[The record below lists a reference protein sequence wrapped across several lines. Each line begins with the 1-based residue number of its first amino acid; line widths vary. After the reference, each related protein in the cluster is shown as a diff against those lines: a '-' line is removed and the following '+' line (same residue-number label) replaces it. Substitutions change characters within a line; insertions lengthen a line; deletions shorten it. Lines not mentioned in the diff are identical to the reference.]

1 MKSRKIY
8 FVMAGGGQ
16 DTDRHYYETI
26 KTRRSVA
33 EFGNFLSSKES
44 EKLNTY
50 SHGRAFAVWGSVPGQ
65 NNIRNWNAME
75 EGDYVMVYRKGKVIL
90 AAEVAMKVHSRELGN
105 FLWRENEEGETWEY
119 VYFMINDVEVNVPIE
134 RLNKYLGYEDSYHP
148 QGFMAIQQQKVD
160 TLLSSYGDLISLLE
174 RLEQGEELEA
184 VSSLEIKRELSDVME
199 EKILRAPT
207 EHDEMQWRL
216 IRLGELSQLDVWIPR
231 NDQGRQWNGNTFR
244 EHVLK
249 EFHESIDVPSY
260 IKNIDTVWK
269 LGHSIKAAFEI
280 ENSTA
285 IYSGILRLSDLRALA
300 PNSNYPLFIV
310 ADRQKRNRVFD
321 QLRRPTFSNEYLKLD
336 RAVSYLSYDSIRELD
351 ESRKSD
357 DFTYDL
363 DWLFIKAEYIKD

>member
-1 MKSRKIY
+1 
-8 FVMAGGGQ
+8 MAGGGQ

>member
-1 MKSRKIY
+1 
-8 FVMAGGGQ
+8 MAGGGQ

-26 KTRRSVA
+26 KNHRSPA
-33 EFGNFLSSKES
+33 ELSKFLDTNDT
-44 EKLNTY
+44 EKLNIA
-50 SHGRAFAVWGSVPGQ
+50 SHGRSVAVWGSVPGQ

-75 EGDYVMVYRKGKVIL
+75 EGDYVMVYRKGKIIL
-90 AAEVAMKVHSRELGN
+90 AAEIAMKVHNREIGK
-105 FLWRENEEGETWEY
+105 FLWQENEDGQTWEY
-119 VYFMINDVEVNVPIE
+119 VYFMINDVEVDVPIE
-134 RLNKYLGYEDSYHP
+134 RLNKYLGYEDKYHP

-160 TLLSSYGDLISLLE
+160 ALLSSYGDLISLLQ
-174 RLEQGEELEA
+174 RLERGEELEA
-184 VSSLEIKRELSDVME
+184 TPSLEIKREFDDVLE

-216 IRLGELSQLDVWIPR
+216 IRLGEVSHLDVWVPR
-231 NDQGRQWNGNTFR
+231 NDQGKQWNGNTFR

-310 ADRQKRNRVFD
+310 ADKQKRNRVFE
-321 QLRRPTFSNEYLKLD
+321 QLRRPTFSNPYLQLD
-336 RAVSYLSYDSIRELD
+336 RAVSYLSYDSVRELD
-351 ESRKSD
+351 EARKSD
-357 DFTYDL
+357 DLSYDL
-363 DWLFIKAEYIKD
+363 NWLSSKAEQVEHKDE